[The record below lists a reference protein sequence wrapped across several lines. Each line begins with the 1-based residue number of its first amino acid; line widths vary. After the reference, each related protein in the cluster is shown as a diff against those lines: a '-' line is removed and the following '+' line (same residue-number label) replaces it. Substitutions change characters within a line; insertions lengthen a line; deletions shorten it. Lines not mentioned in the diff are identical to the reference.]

1 MVSFGVNPRIYNT
14 IFHAVKK
21 AKFFNE
27 DLCRTQK
34 NGAATTAPSLGY
46 SSSDWQN
53 SYADEIPA
61 PIGTKNS
68 NVRLSVDQHPYAER
82 DRKHGDARQSDDKFP
97 VHQTPH
103 FFGMF
108 TTQTLQK
115 SLPER
120 FFGLIPS
127 VS

>member
-27 DLCRTQK
+27 NLCRTQN
-34 NGAATTAPSLGY
+34 NGAATAAPSLGY

-68 NVRLSVDQHPYAER
+68 NVRLSVGKHPYTER
-82 DRKHGDARQSDDKFP
+82 DRKHGDTRQSDDKFLF
-97 VHQTPH
+97 HQTPH

-115 SLPER
+115 SLAER

>member
-1 MVSFGVNPRIYNT
+1 MKIYAA
-14 IFHAVKK
+14 HK
-21 AKFFNE
+21 
-27 DLCRTQK
+27 K
-34 NGAATTAPSLGY
+34 NGAATAAPSLGY

-53 SYADEIPA
+53 SNADEIPA

>member
-14 IFHAVKK
+14 ILHAVKK

-34 NGAATTAPSLGY
+34 NGAATAAPSLGY

-82 DRKHGDARQSDDKFP
+82 DRKHGDARQSDDKFLF
-97 VHQTPH
+97 HQTPH

>member
-21 AKFFNE
+21 ATFFNE
-27 DLCRTQK
+27 NLCRTQN
-34 NGAATTAPSLGY
+34 NGAATAAPSLGY

-61 PIGTKNS
+61 PIGMKNS
-68 NVRLSVDQHPYAER
+68 NVRLSVGKHPYTER
-82 DRKHGDARQSDDKFP
+82 DRKHGDTRQSDDKVL

-115 SLPER
+115 SLAER

>member
-14 IFHAVKK
+14 ILHAVKK

-27 DLCRTQK
+27 NLCRTQK
-34 NGAATTAPSLGY
+34 NGAATAAPSLEY

-53 SYADEIPA
+53 SYANEIPA

-68 NVRLSVDQHPYAER
+68 NVRLSVGKHPYTER
-82 DRKHGDARQSDDKFP
+82 DRKHGDTRQSDDKFL

>member
-1 MVSFGVNPRIYNT
+1 MVSFGVNTRIYNT
-14 IFHAVKK
+14 ILHAVKK

-27 DLCRTQK
+27 DLCRKQK
-34 NGAATTAPSLGY
+34 NGAATAAP
-46 SSSDWQN
+46 
-53 SYADEIPA
+53 DEIPA

-82 DRKHGDARQSDDKFP
+82 DRKHSDARQSDDKFP

>member
-1 MVSFGVNPRIYNT
+1 MKIYAA
-14 IFHAVKK
+14 HK
-21 AKFFNE
+21 
-27 DLCRTQK
+27 K
-34 NGAATTAPSLGY
+34 NGAATAAPSLGY

-53 SYADEIPA
+53 SNADKIPA

-68 NVRLSVDQHPYAER
+68 NVRLSVDKHPYAER